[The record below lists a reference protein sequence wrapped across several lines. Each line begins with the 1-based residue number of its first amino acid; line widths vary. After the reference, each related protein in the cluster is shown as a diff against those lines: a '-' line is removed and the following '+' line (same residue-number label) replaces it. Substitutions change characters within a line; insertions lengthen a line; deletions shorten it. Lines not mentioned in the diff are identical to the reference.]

1 MAFYGRSFI
10 WDGTPSELFG
20 LYIDSIDSDAVNAS
34 MGSSSM
40 EIVEKKIFRRP
51 APYFLGATPSPKLEF
66 EMSAF
71 SENEIDSSA
80 FEEIQKFLFSSRSY
94 KRLQIDQPD
103 MQNIYFNC
111 ILNDPK
117 IQRVGNL
124 IFGVSF
130 TVTCDSPYAYKFP
143 LVTTY
148 NYSSS
153 VVDSTELF
161 YNMSDDDG
169 SYLLPNEII
178 ITVNNEGGNVSVTN
192 LDDENRV
199 MSFTGLQANEVLT
212 VSSLYQTIDSSSGL
226 KRMGN
231 FNKKFLRL
239 VPNRNRLRI
248 QGNLS
253 SFVMTNTFIAKKIGG

>member
-1 MAFYGRSFI
+1 MSFYGRSFI
-10 WDGTPSELFG
+10 WDGVPSELFG
-20 LYIDSIDSDAVNAS
+20 LYIADIDANGINTS

-40 EIVEKKIFRRP
+40 EIIEKKIFRRP
-51 APYFLGATPSPKLEF
+51 APYFLGATPSPKLQF

-71 SENEIDSSA
+71 SENEIDASA
-80 FEEIQKFLFSSRSY
+80 FEDIQKFLFSSRNY
-94 KRLQIDQPD
+94 KRLQVDQPD
-103 MQNIYFNC
+103 MQNIYFNA
-111 ILNDPK
+111 ILTDPK
-117 IQRVGNL
+117 INRVGNL
-124 IFGVSF
+124 IFGLTF

-148 NYSSS
+148 TYSSS
-153 VVDSTELF
+153 VVDSTEVF

-169 SYLLPNEII
+169 AYLLPNDMI

-192 LDDENRV
+192 LDDDNRI
-199 MSFTGLQANEVLT
+199 MSFTGLQPNEVLT
-212 VSSLYQTIDSSSGL
+212 VSSLYQTLESSTGL

-239 VPNRNRLRI
+239 IPNRNRLRI

-253 SFVMTNTFIAKKIGG
+253 SFVMTNTFVSKKIGG

>member
-1 MAFYGRSFI
+1 MAFFGRSFI
-10 WDGTPSELFG
+10 WDGTPSELYG
-20 LYIDSIDSDAVNAS
+20 LYIASIDSDAVNAS

-51 APYFLGATPSPKLEF
+51 APYFLGATPSPKLQF

-71 SENEIDSSA
+71 SENEIDASA

-94 KRLQIDQPD
+94 KRLQVDQPD

-117 IQRVGNL
+117 IQRIGGL
-124 IFGVSF
+124 IFGLSF

-143 LVTTY
+143 LITAY
-148 NYSSS
+148 NYTAS
-153 VVDSTELF
+153 VVDSTETF

-169 SYLLPNEII
+169 SYLLPNEIV
-178 ITVNNEGGNVSVTN
+178 ITINNEGGDVSVTN
-192 LDDENRV
+192 LDDGSRV
-199 MSFTGLQANEVLT
+199 MNFTNLQPNEVLT
-212 VSSLYQTIDSSSGL
+212 ISSLYQTIESSTDL

>member
-10 WDGTPSELFG
+10 WNGTPSELFG
-20 LYIDSIDSDAVNAS
+20 LYIADIDANGINES
-34 MGSSSM
+34 MGSSSL
-40 EIVEKKIFRRP
+40 EILEKRIFRNP
-51 APYFLGATPSPKLEF
+51 KPYFLGASPSPKLEF
-66 EMSAF
+66 DFSAYSESEMDAVQ
-71 SENEIDSSA
+71 
-80 FEEIQKFLFSSRSY
+80 FEGVQKWLFSSREY
-94 KRLQIDQPD
+94 MRLQIDQPD
-103 MQNIYFNC
+103 LQNIYFNC
-111 ILNDPK
+111 FFTDPK
-117 IQRVGNL
+117 IKRVGNL
-124 IFGVSF
+124 IQGFSA
-130 TVTCDSPYAYKFP
+130 TVVCDSPFAYRFP

-148 NYSSS
+148 TYGSS
-153 VVDSTELF
+153 VVDSTETF

-169 SYLLPNEII
+169 AYLLPNEII
-178 ITVNNEGGNVSVTN
+178 ITVNNEGGNVSITN

-199 MSFTGLQANEVLT
+199 MSFTGLQANEILT